1 MDIVES
7 DLKQLFMWIK
17 NHDRDFKTLDG
28 AIVQLQEAYK
38 VESALVQTH
47 QDAIES
53 LEKRIINIERY
64 LLFFIKDRKNST

>member
-17 NHDRDFKTLDG
+17 N
-28 AIVQLQEAYK
+28 LQELCK
-38 VESALVQTH
+38 SQNVLIEQH

-53 LEKRIINIERY
+53 LEERIINIE
-64 LLFFIKDRKNST
+64 LLLTQEDNK

>member
-1 MDIVES
+1 MKMDIVES

-17 NHDRDFKTLDG
+17 NHERGFKTLDG

-38 VESALVQTH
+38 IEAALVQTH

-53 LEKRIINIERY
+53 LEKRIINLE
-64 LLFFIKDRKNST
+64 LLMTQEDNK

>member
-1 MDIVES
+1 MKMDIVES

-17 NHDRDFKTLDG
+17 NHDRDFKTLDS

-38 VESALVQTH
+38 VSGALIETH

-53 LEKRIINIERY
+53 LEKRIINIE
-64 LLFFIKDRKNST
+64 LLLTQEDNK